1 MSGRKKGVK
10 NGTKVTV
17 PMILRMR
24 QLRNVGLSVEAISR
38 VISLDWEVLVTKE
51 QVRYQCP
58 AIRPGW
64 HGGAAAGIA
73 GLAHDNSANLLRN
86 PGKAA

>member
-38 VISLDWEVLVTKE
+38 VISLDWEVLVTKD
-51 QVRYQCP
+51 QVRAKCP
-58 AIRPGW
+58 AIREGW
-64 HGGAAAGIA
+64 YGGAGDGIA
-73 GLAHDNSANLLRN
+73 GLAHDAQANF
-86 PGKAA
+86 PEKAA